1 MARRP
6 FQTPE
11 ALVVVSTDG
20 YFDVF
25 PPVGRR
31 PNARPAYRGVLSELG
46 PTVRGPDGK
55 LSVRPDSAVLA
66 AAVTAWSSRHAA
78 AAVSGSLG
86 PGRNDSGPKP
96 KTADAPNTAAAPE
109 PAAAA
114 ERS

>member
-11 ALVVVSTDG
+11 ALIVVSTDG

-25 PPVGRR
+25 PPVARR
-31 PNARPAYRGVLSELG
+31 PNSRPAYRGVLSELG
-46 PTVRGPDGK
+46 PTVRGPEGK
-55 LSVRPDSAVLA
+55 LSVRPDSAVLD
-66 AAVTAWSSRHAA
+66 AAVTAWSSRNAA

-96 KTADAPNTAAAPE
+96 TAGAARASEAPAP
-109 PAAAA
+109 AAA
-114 ERS
+114 ERT